1 MALTPHEYQEL
12 AADMLYESDGV
23 CAVIPMGGGK
33 TLATL
38 MAIKALFADGHADRA
53 IIWAPK
59 RVAQLVW
66 TEENEKW
73 GLGLDIVTLAGL
85 SPPKRLAALAKA
97 PQIVVINYDIAKWA
111 EEAGLSATPTTV
123 VAFDEVS
130 RMGEATGRQ
139 RKSVVKICAEAGF
152 RWGLTGT
159 PKGRD
164 TLKMWGIADIV
175 RPNVWGA
182 QFRRW
187 RAQYHIAIDDNGH
200 QWKVL
205 QGCEELIDEAF
216 ADLSFRVTVPVYSK
230 QIDLFDKIVLE
241 PKADKLYREMEKEM
255 IIELDGRDIM
265 AEQSASQRMKLRQIS
280 AGFIY
285 DEERTPHE
293 IHRAKAKALLE
304 IARDSGDNLL
314 VMYQFLPEVALIR
327 EVFGY
332 HVPILGGETTEKQA
346 LQNIADWNA
355 GKLPIL
361 LGHEASMGH
370 GLNLQTGGHRLVWYS
385 LGDSYENYLQT
396 NARLARQGQTEQV
409 YAHHLVIANSVEEKM
424 ARAHVRKEGAEE
436 TLKAM
441 IKEIRG

>member
-1 MALTPHEYQEL
+1 M
-12 AADMLYESDGV
+12 
-23 CAVIPMGGGK
+23 
-33 TLATL
+33 
-38 MAIKALFADGHADRA
+38 
-53 IIWAPK
+53 
-59 RVAQLVW
+59 
-66 TEENEKW
+66 
-73 GLGLDIVTLAGL
+73 
-85 SPPKRLAALAKA
+85 
-97 PQIVVINYDIAKWA
+97 
-111 EEAGLSATPTTV
+111 
-123 VAFDEVS
+123 
-130 RMGEATGRQ
+130 
-139 RKSVVKICAEAGF
+139 
-152 RWGLTGT
+152 
-159 PKGRD
+159 
-164 TLKMWGIADIV
+164 
-175 RPNVWGA
+175 
-182 QFRRW
+182 
-187 RAQYHIAIDDNGH
+187 
-200 QWKVL
+200 L